1 MEEGVLCGMAVK
13 GSGRQQKR
21 SLEDMPL
28 FRGVSGIRE
37 NLVGYLPKVRRAAFR
52 ELLQRAYEEP
62 THEGAKKALKRVK
75 KELSLINDL

>member
-1 MEEGVLCGMAVK
+1 MEERVCCAMAVN

-37 NLVGYLPKVRRAAFR
+37 NLVGYLPKVSRAAFR
-52 ELLQRAYEEP
+52 ELLQRASEEH
-62 THEGAKKALKRVK
+62 TYEGAKKA
-75 KELSLINDL
+75 